1 MRDTEFLGVALI
13 CHEKLL
19 ELNLAPFSFA
29 ILKFPNHVSTIV
41 ELVPLTPENS
51 YMQTSKDKNVL
62 ILHPIIEETLILSSS
77 QSSHDCRTT
86 SLLPTQFI
94 IRMAVEQET
103 SSTNVV
109 HTMSAICELE
119 PLENVVCVEPEGDL
133 QLEIHLHLIYCTND
147 DYEARLTS
155 SDTSRDDICSSY
167 LQKQVTEN
175 LFLKCVAESAFVF
188 IPLPPVPS
196 ISNQSQ
202 VAIFQVGKLEVRTE
216 NGNSENPINCKQSF
230 RIRSTRDIKTIIAST
245 ALVDNSVNIS
255 QETILTCPGYN
266 SLIEEILSL
275 ANLPVKDAA
284 PTGVLVA
291 GCKGVGKSRL
301 AAVIL
306 QTLLGHSIGSS
317 SILSTNDVI
326 LQASTTSDI
335 SQLKKYIEKFIITSK
350 RHQKILIID
359 DLDSAITDDDDSI
372 VDTEKRNT
380 LNAILSVID
389 TLHFR
394 TSIDTESFPVFIL
407 GFCCDE
413 ASIPASLMKV
423 GRFEKTISMFP
434 PTEKQRQQI
443 LNEMMK
449 SLPIDAPD
457 MDDNETR
464 TKWSTVIAQYTGG
477 CVTSD
482 LKGICVDALTRSI
495 ARSKANSLEVIGV
508 QWDDI
513 KEATRNCMPSQLAQL
528 DVTLTRDMDEVNIIK
543 YESLKDEFFASFHN
557 FGGYDEL
564 KAKIYRSV
572 ILPWKRWN
580 PTTVSSTDYI
590 SSLERTVRPPT
601 GVLFHGPS
609 GTGKT
614 FAAECLAS
622 ALRLN
627 VIRVSTVSYIDITQ
641 ISSIF
646 LILDI
651 DTFLRHS

>member
-51 YMQTSKDKNVL
+51 YMQSSENENSL
-62 ILHPIIEETLILSSS
+62 ILHPIVEETLIMSSL
-77 QSSHDCRTT
+77 QNIHDCRTT
-86 SLLPTQFI
+86 SLLPNQFM
-94 IRMAVEQET
+94 IRLAVEQET
-103 SSTNVV
+103 SSSTNVV
-109 HTMSAICELE
+109 RSLSVICQLE
-119 PLENVVCVEPEGDL
+119 PLENIVYIEPEGDL

-147 DYEARLTS
+147 EYEARLTS
-155 SDTSRDDICSSY
+155 SDTTSRDDIYSSY
-167 LQKQVTEN
+167 LQKQVTNN
-175 LFLKCVAESAFVF
+175 LFLKCIAENAFVY

-196 ISNQSQ
+196 ISKQSQ

-216 NGNSENPINCKQSF
+216 NCNSTNHINGKQSF
-230 RIRSTRDIKTIIAST
+230 RIRSTRDIKTTITST
-245 ALVDNSVNIS
+245 TLADNSENLS
-255 QETILTCPGYN
+255 QETILSCPGYK

-306 QTLLGHSIGSS
+306 QRLLGHSVGSS
-317 SILSTNDVI
+317 SVLSANDVI
-326 LQASTTSDI
+326 LQASTTSEM

-359 DLDSAITDDDDSI
+359 DLDSAITDDDDST
-372 VDTEKRNT
+372 VDNEKRNA
-380 LNAILSVID
+380 LNAILSVVD
-389 TLHFR
+389 TLHSR
-394 TSIDTESFPVFIL
+394 TSVDTESFPVFIL
-407 GFCCDE
+407 SFCSDTT
-413 ASIPASLMKV
+413 SIPASLGKV

-443 LNEMMK
+443 LNEMMN

-457 MDDNETR
+457 MDENETR

-477 CVTSD
+477 CVASD

-508 QWDDI
+508 QWNDI
-513 KEATRNCMPSQLAQL
+513 KEATRICMPSQLAQL
-528 DVTLTRDMDEVNIIK
+528 DVTLTRDVDEVNIIK
-543 YESLKDEFFASFHN
+543 YESLKDEFLASFHS

-564 KAKIYRSV
+564 KAKIYRSI

-580 PTTVSSTDYI
+580 TTTAPPTYSI
-590 SSLERTVRPPT
+590 SSLERTVPPPT

-627 VIRVSTVSYIDITQ
+627 VIRVSIIGYI
-641 ISSIF
+641 
-646 LILDI
+646 
-651 DTFLRHS
+651 